1 MWSVDVMHS
10 LDIRGDSPVPVRH
23 VGILCDI
30 DSMDL
35 LGAPSRPVRVNLTSL
50 DQACVPVLK
59 IVPL

>member
-1 MWSVDVMHS
+1 MHS

-23 VGILCDI
+23 VGILCGI

-35 LGAPSRPVRVNLTSL
+35 LGAPSRLVRVNLTSL